1 MSFRSGSAEDVAG
14 EERSGKRQTGGNGQR
29 PGGGCAD
36 GGKICRFRKEVKRE
50 NRCDAGRNF
59 PVTVPFDRISTV
71 KKREERR
78 GAYNEGRRYCWQCL
92 LCASVFYPALSDRRF
107 QRLTCAC
114 PLHVRCRCRKRASGI
129 RNIERPAGLTP
140 GRPLSDVP
148 GCLCLF
154 SPSYDMVT
162 AAPAPMALCEQQ
174 FPERLMDHQAAV
186 PCQYPTNA
194 DALIL
199 GGISSSRWTCSGQ
212 HSASAGFTPV
222 HAQSFHD
229 ISPPVLFSMEDL
241 SAMERSK
248 YPVICRSLR
257 VPNLVSPMENF
268 FFLPGAQLSDRSF
281 LGQITRNNNS

>member
-50 NRCDAGRNF
+50 NRCAAGRNF

-154 SPSYDMVT
+154 CPSYDMVT
-162 AAPAPMALCEQQ
+162 AAPAPMALCE
-174 FPERLMDHQAAV
+174 PSSPNGSWIIRLRSLANIRQTPMRSSWAVSQAADGPV
-186 PCQYPTNA
+186 RGNTPPLLA
-194 DALIL
+194 
-199 GGISSSRWTCSGQ
+199 SRP
-212 HSASAGFTPV
+212 FT
-222 HAQSFHD
+222 
-229 ISPPVLFSMEDL
+229 
-241 SAMERSK
+241 R
-248 YPVICRSLR
+248 R
-257 VPNLVSPMENF
+257 VFMI
-268 FFLPGAQLSDRSF
+268 FLLRSF
-281 LGQITRNNNS
+281 SPWKICLRWRGANTL